1 MTVIERCRKSARGK
15 SLKKNANFAGQRVGI
30 QTVRRRLWELFFLDW
45 DIGLLASSRDPNS
58 VGRNLFWFGL
68 RVVGFL
74 QIFYSQAA
82 IQRKI
87 VGSPA
92 FLEHGLAEKI
102 AVCDHTIRYPNK

>member
-1 MTVIERCRKSARGK
+1 MQKICAREIVE
-15 SLKKNANFAGQRVGI
+15 KNANLAGQRVGI
-30 QTVRRRLWELFFLDW
+30 QTVRRRLRELLFLDL

-58 VGRNLFWFGL
+58 VGRNLFCFGL

-74 QIFYSQAA
+74 QIFYSQAV
-82 IQRKI
+82 IPRKI

-92 FLEHGLAEKI
+92 FWEHGLAEKI